1 MWVPESGSGMQSPVA
16 MAMVM
21 QSNLRAVGVNVTLQ
35 TMEWGA
41 YIAKLRTKEQDLF
54 ALSWA
59 AGSEDPDM
67 VMYPLFHSSQWTPN
81 GPNRAMYKNEKF
93 DALLARG
100 AARSPIRPSAR
111 RCTARP
117 SASWSRTPR
126 GSSWTTRSRSPRP
139 RSACRA
145 SSSTRASTSAWRR
158 SASGSGGA
166 GSVGPYL
173 ARRLLHLGPVLLGVS
188 VIVFMVLHLAPGDP
202 AEVMLGANANKEDLD
217 RLRPSSGST
226 SRCTSSTCTGSATWL
241 RGDLGR
247 SLWMKRPVL
256 GEVLERFKATLLLT
270 GSALLLSTLGGIALG
285 IASAT
290 RANSLLDRLSGVASL
305 FGASMPVFW
314 LGIVLM
320 VIFSLWLGW
329 LPASGM
335 YAPYGGGGLRDLLAH
350 LVLPAV
356 TLAAA
361 SVTIIARL
369 TRATML
375 ETLGQDYVRTARAK
389 GLGERAVVLR
399 HALKNALIPIV
410 TVVGVQAGYL
420 LGGAVLT
427 ETVFAWPGVG
437 TLVVQGILARDM
449 PLVQGGVLVIAL
461 SFVLVNLAV
470 DPLYAWLDPRIRFE

>member
-1 MWVPESGSGMQSPVA
+1 
-16 MAMVM
+16 
-21 QSNLRAVGVNVTLQ
+21 
-35 TMEWGA
+35 
-41 YIAKLRTKEQDLF
+41 
-54 ALSWA
+54 
-59 AGSEDPDM
+59 
-67 VMYPLFHSSQWTPN
+67 
-81 GPNRAMYKNEKF
+81 
-93 DALLARG
+93 
-100 AARSPIRPSAR
+100 
-111 RCTARP
+111 
-117 SASWSRTPR
+117 
-126 GSSWTTRSRSPRP
+126 
-139 RSACRA
+139 
-145 SSSTRASTSAWRR
+145 
-158 SASGSGGA
+158 
-166 GSVGPYL
+166 VGPFL

-202 AEVMLGANANKEDLD
+202 AEVMLGANANKEDLA
-217 RLRPSSGST
+217 RLRTQLGLDQPLHVQYLHWIGHV
-226 SRCTSSTCTGSATWL
+226 A

-270 GSALLLSTLGGIALG
+270 GTALLLSTLGGVALG

-290 RANSLLDRLSGVASL
+290 RANSLLDRLSAVASL

-335 YAPYGGGGLRDLLAH
+335 YAPYGGGGLRDLLSH

-389 GLGERAVVLR
+389 GLGERGVVWR

-470 DPLYAWLDPRIRFE
+470 DTLYAWLDPRIKFN

>member
-1 MWVPESGSGMQSPVA
+1 V
-16 MAMVM
+16 
-21 QSNLRAVGVNVTLQ
+21 
-35 TMEWGA
+35 
-41 YIAKLRTKEQDLF
+41 
-54 ALSWA
+54 
-59 AGSEDPDM
+59 
-67 VMYPLFHSSQWTPN
+67 
-81 GPNRAMYKNEKF
+81 
-93 DALLARG
+93 
-100 AARSPIRPSAR
+100 IRF
-111 RCTARP
+111 
-117 SASWSRTPR
+117 
-126 GSSWTTRSRSPRP
+126 
-139 RSACRA
+139 
-145 SSSTRASTSAWRR
+145 
-158 SASGSGGA
+158 
-166 GSVGPYL
+166 L

-188 VIVFMVLHLAPGDP
+188 VIVFLVLHLAPGDP
-202 AEVMLGANANKEDLD
+202 AEIMLGANANKEDLD
-217 RLRPSSGST
+217 RLRAQLGLDQPLHVQYLHWIGHV
-226 SRCTSSTCTGSATWL
+226 A

-270 GSALLLSTLGGIALG
+270 GVALFLSTVGGIALG

-290 RANSLLDRLSGVASL
+290 RANSLLDRLSAMASV

-314 LGIVLM
+314 LGILLM

-335 YAPYGGGGLRDLLAH
+335 YAPYGGGGLTDLLAH

-375 ETLGQDYVRTARAK
+375 EMLGQDYVRTARAK
-389 GLGERAVVLR
+389 GLGERPVVWR

-437 TLVVQGILARDM
+437 TLVVQGILARDI

-470 DPLYAWLDPRIRFE
+470 DTLYAWLDPRIKYN

>member
-1 MWVPESGSGMQSPVA
+1 
-16 MAMVM
+16 
-21 QSNLRAVGVNVTLQ
+21 
-35 TMEWGA
+35 
-41 YIAKLRTKEQDLF
+41 
-54 ALSWA
+54 
-59 AGSEDPDM
+59 
-67 VMYPLFHSSQWTPN
+67 
-81 GPNRAMYKNEKF
+81 
-93 DALLARG
+93 
-100 AARSPIRPSAR
+100 
-111 RCTARP
+111 
-117 SASWSRTPR
+117 
-126 GSSWTTRSRSPRP
+126 
-139 RSACRA
+139 
-145 SSSTRASTSAWRR
+145 
-158 SASGSGGA
+158 
-166 GSVGPYL
+166 VGPFL

-188 VIVFMVLHLAPGDP
+188 LIVFLVLHLAPGDP
-202 AEVMLGANANKEDLD
+202 AEVMLGANANKEDLA
-217 RLRPSSGST
+217 RLRTQLGLDQPLHVQYV
-226 SRCTSSTCTGSATWL
+226 TWISHVA

-256 GEVLERFKATLLLT
+256 GEVLERFKATMLLT
-270 GSALLLSTLGGIALG
+270 GSALLLSTIGGIALG

-335 YAPYGGGGLRDLLAH
+335 YAPYGGGGLRDLLSH
-350 LVLPAV
+350 LILPAV

-389 GLGERAVVLR
+389 GLGERKVVWR

-461 SFVLVNLAV
+461 SFVLVNLLV
-470 DPLYAWLDPRIRFE
+470 DTLYAWLDPRIKFQ

>member
-1 MWVPESGSGMQSPVA
+1 M
-16 MAMVM
+16 
-21 QSNLRAVGVNVTLQ
+21 
-35 TMEWGA
+35 
-41 YIAKLRTKEQDLF
+41 
-54 ALSWA
+54 
-59 AGSEDPDM
+59 
-67 VMYPLFHSSQWTPN
+67 
-81 GPNRAMYKNEKF
+81 GPF
-93 DALLARG
+93 
-100 AARSPIRPSAR
+100 
-111 RCTARP
+111 
-117 SASWSRTPR
+117 
-126 GSSWTTRSRSPRP
+126 
-139 RSACRA
+139 
-145 SSSTRASTSAWRR
+145 
-158 SASGSGGA
+158 
-166 GSVGPYL
+166 L

-188 VIVFMVLHLAPGDP
+188 LIVFLVLHLAPGDP
-202 AEVMLGANANKEDLD
+202 AEVMLGANANKEDLAS
-217 RLRPSSGST
+217 LRTQLGLDQPLHVQYF
-226 SRCTSSTCTGSATWL
+226 TWISHVA

-256 GEVLERFKATLLLT
+256 GEVLERLKATILLT
-270 GSALLLSTLGGIALG
+270 GSALLLSTVGGIALG

-335 YAPYGGGGLRDLLAH
+335 YAPYGGGGLRDLLSH
-350 LVLPAV
+350 LILPAV

-389 GLGERAVVLR
+389 GLGERKVVWR

-461 SFVLVNLAV
+461 SFVLVNLLV
-470 DPLYAWLDPRIRFE
+470 DTLYAWLDPRIKFQ

>member
-1 MWVPESGSGMQSPVA
+1 
-16 MAMVM
+16 
-21 QSNLRAVGVNVTLQ
+21 
-35 TMEWGA
+35 
-41 YIAKLRTKEQDLF
+41 
-54 ALSWA
+54 
-59 AGSEDPDM
+59 
-67 VMYPLFHSSQWTPN
+67 
-81 GPNRAMYKNEKF
+81 
-93 DALLARG
+93 
-100 AARSPIRPSAR
+100 
-111 RCTARP
+111 
-117 SASWSRTPR
+117 
-126 GSSWTTRSRSPRP
+126 
-139 RSACRA
+139 
-145 SSSTRASTSAWRR
+145 
-158 SASGSGGA
+158 
-166 GSVGPYL
+166 VGPFL

-202 AEVMLGANANKEDLD
+202 AEVMLGANANKEDLA
-217 RLRPSSGST
+217 RLRTQLGLDQPLHVQYLHWIGHV
-226 SRCTSSTCTGSATWL
+226 AQ
-241 RGDLGR
+241 GDLGR

-256 GEVLERFKATLLLT
+256 GEVLERFKATLVLT
-270 GSALLLSTLGGIALG
+270 GTALLLSTLGGIALG

-290 RANSLLDRLSGVASL
+290 RANSLLDRLSAVASL

-389 GLGERAVVLR
+389 GLGERMVVWR

-470 DPLYAWLDPRIRFE
+470 DTLYAWLDPRIKFQ

>member
-1 MWVPESGSGMQSPVA
+1 
-16 MAMVM
+16 
-21 QSNLRAVGVNVTLQ
+21 
-35 TMEWGA
+35 
-41 YIAKLRTKEQDLF
+41 
-54 ALSWA
+54 
-59 AGSEDPDM
+59 
-67 VMYPLFHSSQWTPN
+67 
-81 GPNRAMYKNEKF
+81 
-93 DALLARG
+93 
-100 AARSPIRPSAR
+100 
-111 RCTARP
+111 
-117 SASWSRTPR
+117 
-126 GSSWTTRSRSPRP
+126 
-139 RSACRA
+139 
-145 SSSTRASTSAWRR
+145 
-158 SASGSGGA
+158 
-166 GSVGPYL
+166 VGPFL

-188 VIVFMVLHLAPGDP
+188 LIVFLVLHLAPGDP
-202 AEVMLGANANKEDLD
+202 AEVMLGANANKEDLA
-217 RLRPSSGST
+217 RLRTQLGLDQPLHVQYV
-226 SRCTSSTCTGSATWL
+226 TWISHVA

-256 GEVLERFKATLLLT
+256 GEVLERFKATMLLT
-270 GSALLLSTLGGIALG
+270 GSALLLSTIGGIALG

-335 YAPYGGGGLRDLLAH
+335 YAPYGGGGLRDLLSH
-350 LVLPAV
+350 LILPAV

-389 GLGERAVVLR
+389 GLGERTVVWR

-461 SFVLVNLAV
+461 SFVLVNLLV
-470 DPLYAWLDPRIRFE
+470 DTLYAWLDPRIKFQ